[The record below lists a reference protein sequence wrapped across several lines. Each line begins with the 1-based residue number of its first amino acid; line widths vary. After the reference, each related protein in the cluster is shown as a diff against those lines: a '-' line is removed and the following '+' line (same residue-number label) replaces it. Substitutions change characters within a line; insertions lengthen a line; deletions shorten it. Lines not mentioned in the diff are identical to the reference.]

1 MRRRGRTKAL
11 YDIRHYLGVLQEE
24 PFRATPGRI
33 SHGLRSRRVAILARE
48 SRNEL
53 ARPLDAELRPMVI
66 PSQGVVISRAMAHWL
81 GVSRGTRISIE
92 LLEANRP
99 PIQMPVSAI
108 AESYVGLIFCMV
120 FMDRGV
126 LNHLMREGVAAILIF
141 GVVYNNARISLA
153 ERARE
158 LASMRLLGFSRL
170 EVSYILLGELTLLTL
185 AATPLG
191 WELALPSC

>member
-1 MRRRGRTKAL
+1 
-11 YDIRHYLGVLQEE
+11 
-24 PFRATPGRI
+24 
-33 SHGLRSRRVAILARE
+33 
-48 SRNEL
+48 
-53 ARPLDAELRPMVI
+53 MVI